1 MTRRAFAAA
10 LARYGTDLPT
20 WPAPARAAALALLER
35 SGAARTAFASTLAAE
50 ATPSASAA
58 AADLALGERLL
69 TPLRAALPSALP
81 GKRPTA
87 HTLHPPMLGWSA
99 VAAAVALGL
108 WLGSAGVG
116 AAPGPSPDLFASA
129 QLAPLGS
136 YHP

>member
-35 SGAARTAFASTLAAE
+35 SGAARTAFAVTLAAE
-50 ATPSASAA
+50 ATPSASA

-81 GKRPTA
+81 GKRPTV

>member
-58 AADLALGERLL
+58 ADLALGERLL
-69 TPLRAALPSALP
+69 IPLRAALPSALP